1 MSSNEQ
7 NMFFPDYWKD
17 FWGKKIMHF
26 FQSEFLKHKTKV
38 YINKC
43 NVIPQQLLKTMTAT
57 FVLTISIFFLWAKY
71 QHKS

>member
-1 MSSNEQ
+1 
-7 NMFFPDYWKD
+7 
-17 FWGKKIMHF
+17 MHF

-57 FVLTISIFFLWAKY
+57 FVLTISIFFL
-71 QHKS
+71 